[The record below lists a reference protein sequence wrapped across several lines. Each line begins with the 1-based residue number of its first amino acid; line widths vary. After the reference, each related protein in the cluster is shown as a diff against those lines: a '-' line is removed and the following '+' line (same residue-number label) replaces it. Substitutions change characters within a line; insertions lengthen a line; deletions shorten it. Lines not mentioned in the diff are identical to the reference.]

1 MVITGHKNFCDALI
15 PRYNMVLKVYRVYN
29 IVVNVILLKAWSFY
43 FHISVYKRIE
53 YQ

>member
-29 IVVNVILLKAWSFY
+29 IAVNVILLKAGFLFS
-43 FHISVYKRIE
+43 HSVYKRIE